1 MAEEHNRLDSQFNVV
16 GAFWAP
22 ETIGTVRKGT
32 GSKPRKQQSTPISG
46 KELFLLSQKM
56 RALLRGV
63 LLLHLG
69 LPEAQFSNL
78 LEREATR
85 YH

>member
-1 MAEEHNRLDSQFNVV
+1 
-16 GAFWAP
+16 
-22 ETIGTVRKGT
+22 
-32 GSKPRKQQSTPISG
+32 
-46 KELFLLSQKM
+46 M

-69 LPEAQFSNL
+69 LPEARFSDV

>member
-1 MAEEHNRLDSQFNVV
+1 MEIDPPTFVRDVV
-16 GAFWAP
+16 AIRNFY
-22 ETIGTVRKGT
+22 THT
-32 GSKPRKQQSTPISG
+32 GSKPRKQQSVPISG
-46 KELFLLSQKM
+46 REMFLLSQKM

-69 LPEAQFSNL
+69 LPEAQFL
-78 LEREATR
+78 DVLEREATR